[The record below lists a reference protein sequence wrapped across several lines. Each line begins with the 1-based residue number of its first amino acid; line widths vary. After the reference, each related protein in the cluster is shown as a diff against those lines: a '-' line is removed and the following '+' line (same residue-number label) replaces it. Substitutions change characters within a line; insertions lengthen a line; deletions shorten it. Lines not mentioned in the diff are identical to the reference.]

1 MHLGLALLQNEAAL
15 AECLQDPPED
25 AGQERVAMRG
35 FFEDLITRDDKSEE
49 YDPFKEEPALTRDD
63 KSEEYDPF
71 KEEPAPS
78 GSADD
83 VAEQPELE
91 QGGGCHE
98 EEWEEVAVDKD
109 VDQDSE
115 VEHYT
120 SYYEQHYVTT
130 ADGQSLQV
138 TED

>member
-1 MHLGLALLQNEAAL
+1 MNESQL
-15 AECLQDPPED
+15 RESSID
-25 AGQERVAMRG
+25 
-35 FFEDLITRDDKSEE
+35 IKS
-49 YDPFKEEPALTRDD
+49 RI
-63 KSEEYDPF
+63 
-71 KEEPAPS
+71 PAPS

-98 EEWEEVAVDKD
+98 EEWEEVAVEKD

>member
-25 AGQERVAMRG
+25 AGPERVAMRG
-35 FFEDLITRDDKSEE
+35 FFEDLI
-49 YDPFKEEPALTRDD
+49 TRDD

-98 EEWEEVAVDKD
+98 EEWEEVAVEKD